1 MAVQNQV
8 DNSIELS
15 LLHHVGMFMGFM
27 IALIMTYQLCLIFY
41 NLFFHP
47 LAKYPGPRLAAATP
61 LWVIWSYYK
70 GKTPWDL
77 LDLHNKYG
85 PVVRTTPD
93 GLSFINASQWKE
105 IYGHKPSGE
114 LEFSKDPKYHAG
126 WKGEPV
132 ILNADRHYHGYI
144 RKLFAH
150 GFSEKALREQ
160 EPILQEYVD
169 LLFHR
174 LDSISQSEQPID
186 LVQWF
191 NYFTFDFIGYLM
203 PDFMEKMIAAHESG
217 KMSYHQ
223 LEENS
228 QILIGAGSET
238 TATLL
243 SGLVWLLLK
252 HPRVYDKLATEIRT
266 MFERPEDITMISVN
280 ECRYL
285 LACIEETL
293 RIYPPSPQPHP
304 RIIPPGGATVDNE
317 FLPEGTFVS
326 IPIYAASNSPMNWTN
341 PEEFAPERWIGED
354 ARFDNDKRD
363 ASQPFQYGPRNCI
376 GRNLAYVEMKII
388 MSRLLWHFDVMNA
401 TDYNW
406 MDQRVFAVW
415 EKSPLWVRLCP
426 AKRT

>member
-8 DNSIELS
+8 DNSIDLS

-27 IALIMTYQLCLIFY
+27 IAFIITYQLYLIFY

-191 NYFTFDFIGYLM
+191 NYFTFDFIGYL
-203 PDFMEKMIAAHESG
+203 S
-217 KMSYHQ
+217 
-223 LEENS
+223 
-228 QILIGAGSET
+228 
-238 TATLL
+238 
-243 SGLVWLLLK
+243 
-252 HPRVYDKLATEIRT
+252 
-266 MFERPEDITMISVN
+266 
-280 ECRYL
+280 
-285 LACIEETL
+285 
-293 RIYPPSPQPHP
+293 
-304 RIIPPGGATVDNE
+304 
-317 FLPEGTFVS
+317 
-326 IPIYAASNSPMNWTN
+326 
-341 PEEFAPERWIGED
+341 
-354 ARFDNDKRD
+354 
-363 ASQPFQYGPRNCI
+363 
-376 GRNLAYVEMKII
+376 
-388 MSRLLWHFDVMNA
+388 
-401 TDYNW
+401 
-406 MDQRVFAVW
+406 
-415 EKSPLWVRLCP
+415 
-426 AKRT
+426 